1 MNCVRSTPAVI
12 VYFPSRP
19 DAAPL
24 KVSRRPT
31 RVERPGL
38 PGMDGLPFAAAR
50 QRGLWTFQTPMGPE
64 RWLPGRVRGQARMQ
78 AFLVD
83 VLGFGGLIQGYDVA
97 ADTRSDS
104 IPGHPD
110 FAKNF
115 DLFLHHYAGALLKR
129 MLPEPAFA
137 LALGQV
143 VMLNGQQWAGL
154 GFTLTEAGQRL
165 VEGWLVEQGVVLGL
179 AA

>member
-1 MNCVRSTPAVI
+1 MDAPAVI

-19 DAAPL
+19 DAAPS

-31 RVERPGL
+31 RVERPVLAGA
-38 PGMDGLPFAAAR
+38 DALPFAASR
-50 QRGLWTFQTPMGPE
+50 QRGLWTFQTPTGPE

-78 AFLVD
+78 AFLVE
-83 VLGFGGLIQGYDVA
+83 VLGFRGLIQGYDVA

-104 IPGHPD
+104 LPGHPD

-137 LALGQV
+137 QALGQV
-143 VMLNGQQWAGL
+143 VMLNGQQWAGM

-165 VEGWLVEQGVVLGL
+165 VEGWLAEQGVVLGPL
-179 AA
+179 A

>member
-1 MNCVRSTPAVI
+1 MNCARSSPAVI
-12 VYFPSRP
+12 VYFPARS
-19 DAAPL
+19 DAAPA
-24 KVSRRPT
+24 
-31 RVERPGL
+31 RVQHRVLRVAREGL
-38 PGMDGLPFAAAR
+38 ESGGLPFAATR
-50 QRGLWTFQTPMGPE
+50 QRGLWTFQTATGPE
-64 RWLPGRVRGQARMQ
+64 RWLPGRVRGQARMH
-78 AFLVD
+78 AFLVE
-83 VLGFGGLIQGYDVA
+83 VLGFGGFIRGYDVA

-129 MLPEPAFA
+129 VAPESAFGR
-137 LALGQV
+137 ALGQV

-154 GFTLTEAGQRL
+154 GFTLTDAGQRL
-165 VEGWLVEQGVVLGL
+165 VDAWLAEQGVVLSP